1 MVVHSIF
8 FYFFS
13 FIAVIAAI
21 MVTRSKNTVHGVFFL
36 ILDFISVSCLFIMI
50 GAEFLGMIMLIVYVG
65 AVAVLFLFVVMMLNV
80 NIKETTLEKVKE
92 FRGVKPIGIL
102 VGVVIFLE
110 LIVVI
115 GGWKFKENV
124 LITSSLVA
132 NQDLTNTESLG
143 NILYTDYVYL
153 FQISGLILLVAM
165 IGAIVLT
172 YRKKEGIKRQNVF
185 SQISRE
191 KRDSVTLAKVKIGEG
206 VKIND

>member
-1 MVVHSIF
+1 
-8 FYFFS
+8 
-13 FIAVIAAI
+13 
-21 MVTRSKNTVHGVFFL
+21 
-36 ILDFISVSCLFIMI
+36 
-50 GAEFLGMIMLIVYVG
+50 
-65 AVAVLFLFVVMMLNV
+65 
-80 NIKETTLEKVKE
+80 
-92 FRGVKPIGIL
+92 
-102 VGVVIFLE
+102 
-110 LIVVI
+110 
-115 GGWKFKENV
+115 
-124 LITSSLVA
+124 LVA

-191 KRDSVTLAKVKIGEG
+191 KKDSVTLAKVKIGEG

>member
-1 MVVHSIF
+1 
-8 FYFFS
+8 
-13 FIAVIAAI
+13 
-21 MVTRSKNTVHGVFFL
+21 
-36 ILDFISVSCLFIMI
+36 
-50 GAEFLGMIMLIVYVG
+50 MLY
-65 AVAVLFLFVVMMLNV
+65 L
-80 NIKETTLEKVKE
+80 K
-92 FRGVKPIGIL
+92 
-102 VGVVIFLE
+102 
-110 LIVVI
+110 
-115 GGWKFKENV
+115 KENV

>member
-1 MVVHSIF
+1 MIVHSIF

-124 LITSSLVA
+124 LITSSLAV

-165 IGAIVLT
+165 VGAIVLT

>member
-1 MVVHSIF
+1 M
-8 FYFFS
+8 
-13 FIAVIAAI
+13 
-21 MVTRSKNTVHGVFFL
+21 
-36 ILDFISVSCLFIMI
+36 
-50 GAEFLGMIMLIVYVG
+50 
-65 AVAVLFLFVVMMLNV
+65 
-80 NIKETTLEKVKE
+80 
-92 FRGVKPIGIL
+92 
-102 VGVVIFLE
+102 
-110 LIVVI
+110 VI

>member
-1 MVVHSIF
+1 M
-8 FYFFS
+8 
-13 FIAVIAAI
+13 
-21 MVTRSKNTVHGVFFL
+21 
-36 ILDFISVSCLFIMI
+36 
-50 GAEFLGMIMLIVYVG
+50 
-65 AVAVLFLFVVMMLNV
+65 
-80 NIKETTLEKVKE
+80 
-92 FRGVKPIGIL
+92 
-102 VGVVIFLE
+102 
-110 LIVVI
+110 VI

-132 NQDLTNTESLG
+132 NQDLTNAESLG

>member
-1 MVVHSIF
+1 MIVHSIF

-80 NIKETTLEKVKE
+80 NIKETALEKVKE

-124 LITSSLVA
+124 LITRSLVV

-143 NILYTDYVYL
+143 NVLYTDYVYL

-172 YRKKEGIKRQNVF
+172 YKKKEGIKRQNVF